1 MAKETSST
9 DVVRAFLAAYDR
21 HDLSAMLQTC
31 SEDARLCY
39 VPMGP
44 QGQGLVREAGRRIW
58 GALLEA
64 FPDLHVA
71 PQAIFGDDKQ
81 VAAEVTLRGTQDRRF
96 LDIPSQGRPFE
107 LEHAF
112 IFRMADG
119 RIQQITAYW
128 DNVSFY
134 EQLGQQLV
142 AATVSMAA

>member
-1 MAKETSST
+1 MAMETSST

-31 SEDARLCY
+31 SEDARLRY

-44 QGQGLVREAGRRIW
+44 QGQGLAHEAGRRIW

-71 PQAIFGDDKQ
+71 PQAIFGDDRQ
-81 VAAEVTLRGTQDRRF
+81 VAAEVIISGTQKKDF
-96 LDIPSQGRPFE
+96 QNIQNQGRHCE

-112 IFRMADG
+112 LFRMADG
-119 RIQQITAYW
+119 RIQQIASYW
-128 DNVSFY
+128 DNLSFY
-134 EQLGQQLV
+134 EQLGHEQGAR
-142 AATVSMAA
+142 AAYRAA